1 MTVAGEGAKLERVSG
16 MGMGTGPRRRERYP
30 AGDALFRSSERR
42 VPKTF
47 DPFHNR

>member
-16 MGMGTGPRRRERYP
+16 MGTGPRRRERHP